1 MSIKEDQD
9 DHIPFILEPGVSS
22 KEYRKNWAKLIQKI
36 YNVNLHLYAR
46 RACRKIVLF
55 FLSEFPYLVV
65 PLML

>member
-36 YNVNLHLYAR
+36 YNINLLT
-46 RACRKIVLF
+46 CQTC
-55 FLSEFPYLVV
+55 LS
-65 PLML
+65 